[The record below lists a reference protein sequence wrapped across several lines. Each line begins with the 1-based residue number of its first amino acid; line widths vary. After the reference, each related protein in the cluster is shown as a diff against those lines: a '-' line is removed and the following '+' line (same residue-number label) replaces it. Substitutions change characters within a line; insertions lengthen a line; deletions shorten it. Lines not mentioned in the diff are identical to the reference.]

1 MTIKTYRTRELKGYS
16 LHLFIGESNVRTNI
30 LFKRGCTLG
39 STATYTTSNPEIQ
52 KALESLSEFGPTFYI
67 EKKVV
72 VDEAAPVVAKK
83 PEVKPEPVIEE
94 EKEVVD
100 ILVKDPNLLKLGG
113 EEKHIT
119 AVFTDIKGFSTFA
132 ETVTPTQLVSFL
144 NRYLTLLSDVILE
157 NRGTI
162 DKYEGDAIIA
172 FFGAP
177 ISSNEHGRAFSARKK
192 ETLR

>member
-1 MTIKTYRTRELKGYS
+1 M
-16 LHLFIGESNVRTNI
+16 RTNI

-100 ILVKDPNLLKLGG
+100 ILDAQTFKNLVELRNALADKGIDVSQITNVKAAESIAKKNGYNYTI
-113 EEKHIT
+113 EKN
-119 AVFTDIKGFSTFA
+119 A
-132 ETVTPTQLVSFL
+132 
-144 NRYLTLLSDVILE
+144 
-157 NRGTI
+157 
-162 DKYEGDAIIA
+162 
-172 FFGAP
+172 
-177 ISSNEHGRAFSARKK
+177 
-192 ETLR
+192 